1 MRVSADRL
9 YSRSAFGAGCGNLER
24 VWKLVHCIDGRL
36 GGGPSPRPSPGG
48 RGGMNVVLP
57 RSHRRTPRAEPLT
70 PALSGGRGGESKYF
84 RVEMADS

>member
-9 YSRSAFGAGCGNLER
+9 YSRPSAFGPGYDHFEG

-57 RSHRRTPRAEPLT
+57 RSHRRTPQARTLHPGPL
-70 PALSGGRGGESKYF
+70 PAGEGEEFKVLP
-84 RVEMADS
+84 R